1 MRDSLKINHATLL
14 CWCMSIGYLE
24 PLVKNNLVISF
35 FLETLFKM
43 GFIEQLVGLLHTP
56 QKSSDEH
63 IIGLL
68 VYFVTDYPQG
78 IQECHRPE
86 FNLKELLT
94 TKITSMGEEDPD
106 RNEVNLA
113 KLFAMIL
120 VWVLKPILF
129 FLNQNKNLNLVQ
141 LRGGVGWYS
150 PI

>member
-1 MRDSLKINHATLL
+1 
-14 CWCMSIGYLE
+14 
-24 PLVKNNLVISF
+24 
-35 FLETLFKM
+35 M